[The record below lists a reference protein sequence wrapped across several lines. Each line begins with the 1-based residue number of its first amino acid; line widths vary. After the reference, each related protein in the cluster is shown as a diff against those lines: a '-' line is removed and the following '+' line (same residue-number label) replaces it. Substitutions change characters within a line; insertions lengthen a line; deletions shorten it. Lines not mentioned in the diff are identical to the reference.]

1 MATLTIR
8 NLDDSVRDFLRAQ
21 AAENGHS
28 MEAEVRDILRSV
40 ARQKSSTPSEV
51 FDRIHTLFAAIGGVN
66 DLVVPKREAAPAPPN
81 FSE

>member
-8 NLDDSVRDFLRAQ
+8 NLDDNIRNFLRAQ
-21 AAENGHS
+21 AAANGHS

-51 FDRIHTLFAAIGGVN
+51 FARIHTLFSAIGGA
-66 DLVVPKREAAPAPPN
+66 DELILPKRDPAPEPPN